1 LHSNPILSNCVHP
14 ERGNFGQDRGVEYEQ
29 KCEQIATQI
38 EMFVLDRIIAALE
51 RLNYYLQPVDIQSQ
65 ISSEDTEPF

>member
-1 LHSNPILSNCVHP
+1 MDP
-14 ERGNFGQDRGVEYEQ
+14 EQEFEYEQ

-51 RLNYYLQPVDIQSQ
+51 RLNYNLEPVDMQREKPT
-65 ISSEDTEPF
+65 EDTEPF

>member
-1 LHSNPILSNCVHP
+1 MIDP
-14 ERGNFGQDRGVEYEQ
+14 EQEFEYEQ

-51 RLNYYLQPVDIQSQ
+51 RLHSNLQPVDMKIQKT
-65 ISSEDTEPF
+65 SEDTEPF

>member
-1 LHSNPILSNCVHP
+1 VIDP
-14 ERGNFGQDRGVEYEQ
+14 EQEFEYEQ

-51 RLNYYLQPVDIQSQ
+51 RLHSSLQPVDMKIQKT
-65 ISSEDTEPF
+65 SEDTEPF

>member
-1 LHSNPILSNCVHP
+1 MFDP
-14 ERGNFGQDRGVEYEQ
+14 EQEFEYEQ

-51 RLNYYLQPVDIQSQ
+51 RLNYNLQPVDMQNPKP
-65 ISSEDTEPF
+65 SEDTEPF

>member
-1 LHSNPILSNCVHP
+1 MHKEKQKGGYAVDP
-14 ERGNFGQDRGVEYEQ
+14 EQEFEYEQ

-51 RLNYYLQPVDIQSQ
+51 RLNYNLQPVDMQRQ
-65 ISSEDTEPF
+65 KPTEDTEPF